1 VITGKIEI
9 PQHESDP
16 SKLNRNNGARI
27 EVSVTQIKIQ
37 AAKIEILRTNDIA
50 SRRQLTQ
57 ACPHRSSCCPME
69 IFRDRN

>member
-1 VITGKIEI
+1 MCSPLLVITGKIEI
-9 PQHESDP
+9 LQHESDP

-50 SRRQLTQ
+50 SCR
-57 ACPHRSSCCPME
+57 
-69 IFRDRN
+69 